1 MQGLI
6 GGVCWLLM
14 EPLTMYRVSWSKQ
27 GSLLRIILLLILLMG
42 LPSLAVHAESSSST
56 IYSDVEK
63 SVFQIRVI
71 NKQTGKKNAIG
82 SGFIVQESNLIATN
96 YHVVS
101 TFVNNPEDYTLD
113 YLSTNGTTG
122 KLELLA
128 VDVIHDLAIVRT
140 DVAVGQPIKIGAAQA
155 KGARLYSLGNP
166 LDKGFSIVEG
176 TNNGVMRASDDS
188 NILFSGSLN
197 PGMSGGPALNEQK
210 EVVGVNVATSGNG
223 ISFLVPANYLVSLL
237 DRLKQT
243 NYQPEADMRER
254 ISEQLRNN
262 NERYLQKL
270 QNAKWSTLK
279 IGQFSAVPGDIEGIT
294 RCWDNSEKP
303 SPNDLLRSYYTRCDN
318 ENSIYLDEG
327 LEVGKLAYEYIW
339 LDGDKMLPA
348 RFYRR
353 YEELNSSLPDSD
365 AGEQDVTNFACY
377 TNFTT
382 VAGQEFK
389 LTVCRRDYLHY
400 QGLSDVLITGAL
412 VGYPQQGMLVNVDMT
427 GVNFEGGMKLFRRM
441 LEEFKWQK

>member
-1 MQGLI
+1 MSKILRGKQKGL
-6 GGVCWLLM
+6 LQS
-14 EPLTMYRVSWSKQ
+14 TFYF
-27 GSLLRIILLLILLMG
+27 ILALLIVLTNV
-42 LPSLAVHAESSSST
+42 SAKAESSSSS

-63 SVFQIRVI
+63 SVFQVRVI
-71 NKQTGKKNAIG
+71 NKQTGKKTAIG
-82 SGFIVQESNLIATN
+82 SGFIIQESNLMATN

-101 TFVNNPEDYTLD
+101 TFVNNPDDYTLD
-113 YLSTNGTTG
+113 YLSTSGTTG

-128 VDVIHDLAIVRT
+128 VDVIHDLAIIRT
-140 DVAVGQPIKIGAAQA
+140 DVVVGTPMKIGAIPP

-176 TNNGVMRASDDS
+176 TNNGVMRNSDDS

-210 EVVGVNVATSGNG
+210 EVIGVNVATSGNG
-223 ISFLVPANYLVSLL
+223 ISFLVPANYLSALL
-237 DRLKQT
+237 ERLKQA
-243 NYQPEADMRER
+243 NYRPEVDMRER
-254 ISEQLRNN
+254 ISEQLRTN
-262 NERYLQKL
+262 NERYLQKV
-270 QNAKWSTLK
+270 QTAKWSTLR

-303 SPNDLLRSYYTRCDN
+303 APNDLMRSYYTRCDN
-318 ENSIYLDEG
+318 ENNIYLDEG

-339 LDGDKMLPA
+339 LEADKMIPA

-382 VAGQEFK
+382 LAGQEFK
-389 LTVCRRDYLHY
+389 MTVCRRDYLHY
-400 QGLSDVLITGAL
+400 QGLSDLLITGAL

-427 GVNFEGGMKLFRRM
+427 GVSFEGGMQLFRRM